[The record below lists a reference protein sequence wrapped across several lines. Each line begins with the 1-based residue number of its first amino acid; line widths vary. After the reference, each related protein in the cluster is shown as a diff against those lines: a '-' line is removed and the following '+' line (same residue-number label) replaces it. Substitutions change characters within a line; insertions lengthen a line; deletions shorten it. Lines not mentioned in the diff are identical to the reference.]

1 MAGPGLVQSGL
12 PQFAWGGSFAALV
25 VALLLAVGAVVGAAD
40 FVAGADVGATAG
52 AVVGVLVG
60 ATVGGTA
67 VGAAGATVGGTGVGA
82 AVGEAQPASTSS
94 AMANATNT
102 IRFLRCNIPFL
113 LIEFFLEVIFAIGR
127 CEENRAALLVQ
138 TDDVGDHV
146 RDLLRG

>member
-25 VALLLAVGAVVGAAD
+25 VALLLAVGAVVGAGAL
-40 FVAGADVGATAG
+40 VAGTDV
-52 AVVGVLVG
+52 
-60 ATVGGTA
+60 
-67 VGAAGATVGGTGVGA
+67 GATVGGTGVGA

-113 LIEFFLEVIFAIGR
+113 LIEFFWKLFLPLA
-127 CEENRAALLVQ
+127 
-138 TDDVGDHV
+138 DVRKIV
-146 RDLLRG
+146 RRYLFKLMT

>member
-1 MAGPGLVQSGL
+1 MTDTRFPVGKLFSRREILAFG
-12 PQFAWGGSFAALV
+12 A
-25 VALLLAVGAVVGAAD
+25 AVGAGAL
-40 FVAGADVGATAG
+40 VAATDV
-52 AVVGVLVG
+52 
-60 ATVGGTA
+60 
-67 VGAAGATVGGTGVGA
+67 GATVGGTGVGA

-113 LIEFFLEVIFAIGR
+113 LIEFFLEVVFAIGR
-127 CEENRAALLVQ
+127 CEKNRAALLVQ